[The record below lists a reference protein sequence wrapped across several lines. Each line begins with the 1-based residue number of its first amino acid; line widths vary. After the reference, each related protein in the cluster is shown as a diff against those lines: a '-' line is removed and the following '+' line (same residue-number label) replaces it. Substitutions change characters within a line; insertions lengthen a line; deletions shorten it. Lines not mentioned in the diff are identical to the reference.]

1 MASTRAHPRAPQH
14 RSTIAY
20 FAYLPSLAYKGR
32 AGWTPHWLK
41 DGAMRRMPEGVTGT
55 FDGLDEDF
63 FRGLQALG
71 VTRMWLSPPLDCP
84 LDESGIGYNTQHY
97 RRLSPLFGTEERFE
111 ALLARA
117 QRHGIEVVMD
127 LVLNHASVQ
136 HPDFHK
142 SRDRHT
148 PEHRDFVWQEPIRV
162 SAEAVTQHRELH
174 DAYVRLTTDDGR
186 VDEEAYRH
194 LKARVDRE
202 GLAAVP
208 HIRVPLRDAHGR
220 MLHKRDP
227 RDGHALAEALTVA
240 LYPLPENA
248 QWSHGV
254 LYTDHHTLWVPYP
267 HVDQDGQI
275 VYPPSNSVSL
285 VTQQSAWVLD
295 EETGQVYK
303 AFFAPNQPDFAI
315 GNPGLNAKLIA
326 IAVHWLGTNLAGFRL
341 DAFRLAGAHPL
352 LAVDGEEQRQR
363 LEQLLPAAAAMT
375 PLQRQLTVAGIV
387 SNPPNTLRGLFQ
399 DQGWENPSPT
409 QAMLDALRRRYPAA
423 TRGMDHAQVCQFA
436 SQLAVE
442 IPQQAA
448 ATGTLFPPG
457 WRAWIH
463 RDIGLG
469 MAFWQEFKARV
480 TASAGR
486 PVFLQA
492 EFGDDTLLA
501 AQFHR
506 AGTAD
511 CFYTSTYDHVHT
523 LREVRTTTEHLLQAF
538 PHGIGVDLEP
548 TNHDTPRGFQHL
560 IAHEAFSDEEA
571 MAFRTLLWQFL
582 SRVPCSQ
589 LTIYTGEELGLPN
602 PDGASVRALSAERD
616 IGGTLGYI
624 HPDSN
629 DCNTGRAT
637 IPRDAQAY
645 DAANLLAG
653 QGATY
658 RPAQE
663 WQALTYAAQLR
674 NPDSALHAIR
684 RTMQRRAQDPV
695 LSCTGDLHFLDYPFT
710 RSSLAP
716 DEAARWAERVFIY
729 TRANPDR
736 LIERRDPATGTTV
749 TVPHTYLFVDNFHP
763 TQELRIDVAH
773 LAACYPDDYALQ
785 ALIAERQ
792 ARAPGPLAT
801 LLTVK
806 PFASVAIG
814 QR

>member
-1 MASTRAHPRAPQH
+1 
-14 RSTIAY
+14 
-20 FAYLPSLAYKGR
+20 
-32 AGWTPHWLK
+32 
-41 DGAMRRMPEGVTGT
+41 V
-55 FDGLDEDF
+55 
-63 FRGLQALG
+63 
-71 VTRMWLSPPLDCP
+71 
-84 LDESGIGYNTQHY
+84 
-97 RRLSPLFGTEERFE
+97 SPLFGTEESFE

-117 QRHGIEVVMD
+117 QRHGIAVVMD

-136 HPDFHK
+136 HPDFPK
-142 SRDRHT
+142 SRERHA

-162 SAEAVTQHRELH
+162 SAGAAAQHPALH

-186 VDEEAYRH
+186 ADEAAYRH

-220 MLHKRDP
+220 ILPQRDP
-227 RDGHALAEALTVA
+227 RDGHELAEALTVA

-275 VYPPSNSVSL
+275 VYPPSNAVSL
-285 VTQQSAWVLD
+285 VTNQSAWVLD
-295 EETGQVYK
+295 AETGQVYK

-326 IAVHWLGTNLAGFRL
+326 IAEYWITKNLAGFRL

-352 LAVDGEEQRQR
+352 LAVDGEAQRQR
-363 LEQLLPAAAAMT
+363 LEQLLPEAAAMT

-399 DQGWENPSPT
+399 DEGWESPSPT
-409 QAMLDALRRRYPAA
+409 QAMLDALRRRYPVA
-423 TRGMDHAQVCQFA
+423 TRGMDQAQVGQFA

-442 IPQQAA
+442 LPQQAA

-469 MAFWQEFKARV
+469 LAFWQEFKARV
-480 TASAGR
+480 TAWAGR

-492 EFGDDTLLA
+492 EFGDDVLLA
-501 AQFHR
+501 AHFHR

-511 CFYTSTYDHVHT
+511 CFYTATYDQVHT
-523 LREVRTTTEHLLQAF
+523 LREVRTATEHLLQAF
-538 PHGIGVDLEP
+538 PQGIGVDLEP
-548 TNHDTPRGFQHL
+548 TNHDTPRGFHHL
-560 IAHEAFSDEEA
+560 IAHAACSDEEA
-571 MAFRTLLWQFL
+571 LAFRTLFWQFL

-602 PDGASVRALSAERD
+602 PDGASVRALSSERD
-616 IGGTLGYI
+616 IGGTLSYI

-645 DAANLLAG
+645 DGANLLAG

-663 WQALTYAAQLR
+663 WQALTYAAQRR

-684 RTMQRRAQDPV
+684 RIMQRRAQDPV

-710 RSSLAP
+710 RSGMAP
-716 DEAARWAERVFIY
+716 DEAATCAARVFIY

-736 LIERRDPATGTTV
+736 LLAHRDPATGATV
-749 TVPHTYLFVDNFHP
+749 KAPHTYLFVDNFHP
-763 TQELRIDVAH
+763 TQELRIDVAY
-773 LAACYPDDYALQ
+773 LAACYPDAAALQ
-785 ALIAERQ
+785 ALIAERTT
-792 ARAPGPLAT
+792 RAPSPLAAT
-801 LLTVK
+801 VLTV
-806 PFASVAIG
+806 PPLASVEIG
-814 QR
+814 RGEGSE